1 MASTLSHHRRRPAR
15 SLQAFL
21 VSGLVGAA
29 LLAIA
34 GVTTMTAAVTDA
46 VRGPQAEIVPPA
58 GDLPSIAAAA
68 YVRTPYRQRRTPT
81 PRSNAKDRICSSRRR
96 NHARSRRR
104 GKGAAGAAPF
114 PAS

>member
-1 MASTLSHHRRRPAR
+1 MPTPSRTRGCNSDQH
-15 SLQAFL
+15 AFL
-21 VSGLVGAA
+21 FSRQVGAA

-68 YVRTPYRQRRTPT
+68 YVRTPLPPATHAYTPLEREG
-81 PRSNAKDRICSSRRR
+81 PYM
-96 NHARSRRR
+96 
-104 GKGAAGAAPF
+104 
-114 PAS
+114 